1 MVVWLAGMQSTIRLM
16 SAGNG
21 LPPQPQSQGGG
32 PHWQPGAHQLPTTQ
46 PLTEI
51 SQAPRQAQVVVVAA
65 CWEVRQP
72 TLIVCPGMTLRQ
84 GAGAQRQPDWQLF
97 WTSCNPDSVAA

>member
-1 MVVWLAGMQSTIRLM
+1 
-16 SAGNG
+16 
-21 LPPQPQSQGGG
+21 
-32 PHWQPGAHQLPTTQ
+32 LPTTQ

-72 TLIVCPGMTLRQ
+72 TLIVWPGMTLRQ
-84 GAGAQRQPDWQLF
+84 GAGAHTQPDWQVLLMR
-97 WTSCNPDSVAA
+97 CRPESVAA